1 MSDSNSNKEYTIK
14 QAAEILDIST
24 STVRRRIN
32 NNEIDAYKKET
43 EYGPTYFIP
52 ASEIDAAVM
61 EKEVVNVSKPVEIEN
76 LKETLLEAFNQQNKA
91 LINEVMDRVENK
103 LEEQNETLEDYNEQ
117 INKQSEKLN
126 EQKELIK
133 EQKNSI
139 EKLSSQIEE
148 LKEKQEQSLLN
159 KIKNLF
165 Q

>member
-1 MSDSNSNKEYTIK
+1 MPDSDKEYTIK
-14 QAAEILDIST
+14 KVAEILDVST

-32 NNEIDAYKKET
+32 NDEIDAYKKDT

-52 ASEIDAAVM
+52 ASEIDKAVM
-61 EKEVVNVSKPVEIEN
+61 EKEVVNVSKPVEIEEI
-76 LKETLLEAFNQQNKA
+76 KETLLEAFNRQNKA
-91 LINEVMDRVENK
+91 IINEVMDRVENK
-103 LEEQNETLEDYNEQ
+103 LEEHNEAIESQSGQ

-133 EQKNSI
+133 EQKESI

-148 LKEKQEQSLLN
+148 LKEKQEQSLLD
-159 KIKNLF
+159 KVKNLF